1 MENPRRINTSIPKK
15 NEFSNLTNHSPLFV
29 RFYATNG
36 VGETFLSKH
45 LSLHITENQI
55 ILYFILV
62 FLLCYT
68 FFHFTQISTDLYI
81 DKMYFSIIL
90 AASLSQMASFLLF
103 LPFGIPF

>member
-15 NEFSNLTNHSPLFV
+15 NEFPNLTNHSPLFV
-29 RFYATNG
+29 RFYAANG

-45 LSLHITENQI
+45 LSLHNIMENQI

-68 FFHFTQISTDLYI
+68 FFHFT
-81 DKMYFSIIL
+81 
-90 AASLSQMASFLLF
+90 
-103 LPFGIPF
+103 

>member
-1 MENPRRINTSIPKK
+1 MEDPRRINTSIPKK
-15 NEFSNLTNHSPLFV
+15 NEFPNLTNHSPLFV
-29 RFYATNG
+29 RFYAANG

-68 FFHFTQISTDLYI
+68 FSTSLKFQLIYISIKCT
-81 DKMYFSIIL
+81 FR
-90 AASLSQMASFLLF
+90 
-103 LPFGIPF
+103 